1 MEPSE
6 LQNRLTELKRQ
17 IEMLPAG
24 SITKKTVNGK
34 VYFYHRWTEEKK
46 RREKYLPAEEVDS
59 FREKIERRKA
69 LEKELKALQKQQLAQ
84 VRPAMPA
91 YSFRTNVRTGES
103 LRAFSASVRRYRRRE
118 CFQHLHDYIYGE
130 PQDRVLI
137 LYGLRRTG
145 KTTMIRQIFA
155 EMSDAELEKAAFIQ
169 VTAKDTL
176 ADVNRDLRMLENL
189 GFCYVFL
196 DEVTLMEDFIE
207 GAALFSDVFAA
218 CGMKIVLSG
227 TDSLGFL
234 FTEDEQLYDRCI
246 LLHTTF
252 IPYRE
257 FERVLGIH
265 GIDEY
270 IRYGGTMSL
279 GGVHY
284 NETSTFASKKS
295 TDEYVDTAIARNIQH
310 SLRCYQYEGH
320 FRNLRDLY
328 DRDELTSAINRV
340 VEDMNHHFTLEV
352 LTRDFKSHDLG
363 ISAQNLRRDRE
374 NPTDILDRIDL
385 PAVTESLRQLL
396 EIRNRAEQT
405 ARLDDVHAAEIKA
418 YLELLDLTQSIGV
431 RSLPDVG
438 RESERTVIT
447 QPGLRYAQADALIRS
462 LLLDETFSS
471 LSLPER
477 TAVQERILS
486 EIRGRMLEDIVL
498 LETRMANPG
507 KQVFILQFPVGE
519 FDMVVFDPDA
529 GCCRIFEIKHS
540 TEAVPRQY
548 RHLIDAEKCAQT
560 EHRYGP
566 ITEKTVLYRGED
578 RVIGEIQ
585 YRNVEAYLRFGN

>member
-295 TDEYVDTAIARNIQH
+295 ADEYVDTAIARNIQH

-340 VEDMNHHFTLEV
+340 VEDMNHRFTLEV

-396 EIRNRAEQT
+396 EIRNRSEQT
-405 ARLDDVHAAEIKA
+405 AQIDDVHAAEIKA

-462 LLLDETFSS
+462 LLLDETFSA
-471 LSLPER
+471 LSMPER

-507 KQVFILQFPVGE
+507 KQVFVLQFPVGE

-529 GCCRIFEIKHS
+529 GCCRIFEIKHG
-540 TEAVPRQY
+540 TETAPRQY
-548 RHLIDAEKCAQT
+548 RHLIDEEKCAQT
-560 EHRYGP
+560 EHRYGT

-578 RVIGEIQ
+578 RVVGEIR
-585 YRNVEAYLRFGN
+585 YRNVEEYLRFGN

>member
-59 FREKIERRKA
+59 FREKIEHRKA

-84 VRPAMPA
+84 ARPAMPA

-295 TDEYVDTAIARNIQH
+295 ADEYVDTAIARNIQH

-340 VEDMNHHFTLEV
+340 VEDMNHRFTLEV

-405 ARLDDVHAAEIKA
+405 AQLDDVHAAEIKA

-431 RSLPDVG
+431 RSLPDAG

-462 LLLDETFSS
+462 LLLDETFSV

-507 KQVFILQFPVGE
+507 KQVFVLQFPVGE

-529 GCCRIFEIKHS
+529 GCCQIFEIKHS
-540 TEAVPRQY
+540 TEAVPQQY

-560 EHRYGP
+560 EHRYGT

-578 RVIGEIQ
+578 RMIGEIR
-585 YRNVEAYLRFGN
+585 YRNVEEYLRFGN